1 MLFKLKQTTLLV
13 FLLSPGSMMNIQLH
27 TFGLARYTY
36 IILSC
41 LCHSNAQPV
50 AQIYC
55 DSEFENATD
64 QGAILNFNL
73 LDFYGQVIGYYQVK
87 HL

>member
-73 LDFYGQVIGYYQVK
+73 LDCYGQVIGYYQVK